1 MKIIKPLKSSIITAH
16 IIGYCSFLSLF
27 LTLFPYS
34 GIKINNG
41 NIFDLFRSSFWF
53 VIFINKTKMEKQKN
67 SNLSFTINI
76 KDYNNNEDIINYLIK
91 AITTSLELNDDNK
104 FLSDMKDANEINLS
118 LKKNLKIKI
127 KDCGCGQ

>member
-1 MKIIKPLKSSIITAH
+1 MK
-16 IIGYCSFLSLF
+16 
-27 LTLFPYS
+27 
-34 GIKINNG
+34 
-41 NIFDLFRSSFWF
+41 
-53 VIFINKTKMEKQKN
+53 KQNN
-67 SNLSFTINI
+67 SNLSYTIYI

-91 AITTSLELNDDNK
+91 AITTSLELNDDYK

>member
-1 MKIIKPLKSSIITAH
+1 MK
-16 IIGYCSFLSLF
+16 
-27 LTLFPYS
+27 
-34 GIKINNG
+34 
-41 NIFDLFRSSFWF
+41 
-53 VIFINKTKMEKQKN
+53 KQKN

-104 FLSDMKDANEINLS
+104 FLSDMMDANEINLS